1 MMLHPAE
8 KAYCLALLA
17 LRNKDLK
24 TAAEQFERAGD
35 YFSGDKEFAILKETT
50 SLAQEIK
57 ARIGRQENEEE
68 FVTEE
73 ILNG

>member
-1 MMLHPAE
+1 MLHPAE

-17 LRNKDLK
+17 LRKKDLR
-24 TAAEQFERAGD
+24 TAAAQFERAGD
-35 YFSGDKEFAILKETT
+35 YFSSDKEFNILKETT
-50 SLAQEIK
+50 SLSLAIK
-57 ARIGRQENEEE
+57 AEIGRYEHEEE